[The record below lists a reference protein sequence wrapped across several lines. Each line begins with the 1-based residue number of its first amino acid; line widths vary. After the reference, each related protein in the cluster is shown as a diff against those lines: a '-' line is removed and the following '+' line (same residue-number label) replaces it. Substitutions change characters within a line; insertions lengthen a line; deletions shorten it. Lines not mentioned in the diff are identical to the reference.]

1 MDNDIIKDVLGTS
14 FKVRTIDG
22 GYRKFTVDD
31 IFGIDE
37 TDISKEYIMQ
47 ASIYGFFAAIMS
59 TAEDISNRAEFEK
72 DQEYAACDADAR
84 ERMELNGSKVTETM
98 IRGMVFQY
106 ESYQNAVNRAF
117 KTQYDYKILK
127 AMVRGLEQRAE
138 MLISLGSHL
147 RHESNM
153 TGMTIKDREIDNMSK
168 NVKQSLCN
176 RRESRPAPSE
186 PGQV

>member
-1 MDNDIIKDVLGTS
+1 MDNDIIKDVIGTS
-14 FKVRTIDG
+14 FKVRTMDG

-59 TAEDISNRAEFEK
+59 AAEDIANREEFNK

-84 ERMELNGSKVTETM
+84 ERMERNGLKYTENV
-98 IRGMVFQY
+98 IRGMIFQY
-106 ESYQNAVNRAF
+106 ESYQKAVSRAF
-117 KTQYDYKILK
+117 KTQYDYKIIK
-127 AMVRGLEQRAE
+127 ALVRGLEQRAE

-147 RHESNM
+147 RHESDM

-168 NVKQSLCN
+168 QVKQSLRN
-176 RRESRPAPSE
+176 RREPRPAPSE